1 MDGIDEPER
10 FRDGIW
16 VQGDTGDDLYAHTR
30 SDGSICI
37 GVNHIVHSHVT
48 AVNTI

>member
-1 MDGIDEPER
+1 MILVDGIDEPER

-16 VQGDTGDDLYAHTR
+16 VQGDTGDGLYAHTR
-30 SDGSICI
+30 SERSIYI

-48 AVNTI
+48 L